1 MDNTIDFL
9 DDNFKVVFI
18 DDNFS
23 EHEPL
28 VQAVRKNYPSA
39 DYKHIFKN
47 PKEGLEFVLSN
58 LDSKMIVFIDW
69 NFDTY
74 REKGIDL
81 LKAIRQKTSLLY
93 IVMMSANKLGSD
105 IPLEEVIYMMNEE
118 NFFYLDKN
126 AGVFETSKIIID
138 KICSHWKKD
147 FDCILEQ
154 WLVKHPEDN
163 YKEAYSEISTGKKY
177 TWFDILKELRL
188 QSPVGKDFENKL
200 NEYYIYQ
207 LKRSKK

>member
-1 MDNTIDFL
+1 MNNTIDFL
-9 DDNFKVVFI
+9 EDSFKVVFI

-28 VQAVRKNYPSA
+28 VQAVRKNYPTA
-39 DYKHIFKN
+39 DRHIFKDPN
-47 PKEGLEFVLSN
+47 KGLEYVLSN
-58 LDSKMIVFIDW
+58 LDCKMIVFIDW
-69 NFDTY
+69 NFDTHS
-74 REKGIDL
+74 EKGIDL
-81 LKAIRQKTSLLY
+81 LKAIRKQTSLLY
-93 IVMMSANKLGSD
+93 IVMMSANKLVSD

-126 AGVFETSKIIID
+126 AGVFDSSKTIID
-138 KICSHWKKD
+138 KICSHWKTD

-163 YKEAYSEISTGKKY
+163 NKEAYSEVATGRTY
-177 TWFDILKELRL
+177 TWYDVLKGLRL
-188 QSPVGKDFENKL
+188 QNPIGKTFEHKL
-200 NEYYIYQ
+200 SEYYIYQ